1 MSDLSNHAQLPAT
14 YARDGFVVVRNFL
27 KSGELG
33 ELRASLDRYIK
44 EDVPTLPDSSAFF
57 HDRDRPETLKQ
68 LQQIHDENLV
78 RYAHHKHWISL
89 AETLIGEPVQA
100 QQTPEWFNKP
110 PGIDHTTPPHQDN
123 YYFCL
128 TPASVTTIWVAL
140 DSSTAANGALRYVQ
154 GSHLLGI
161 RPHGS
166 TNVLGFSQG
175 ITDYGPADAA
185 REQLIELNPGDAVA
199 HHGNTIHRAD
209 PNRSETSDRRAFA
222 IVFQAQSCQR
232 DEDAFQRYM
241 QNVNQQHQ
249 SLGLQTTSD
258 KNAL

>member
-1 MSDLSNHAQLPAT
+1 MSDFSNHDQLQAT

-27 KSGELG
+27 NPDELDD
-33 ELRASLDRYIK
+33 LCVSLERYIK
-44 EDVPTLPDSSAFF
+44 EDVPALPDSSAFF

-68 LQQIHDENLV
+68 LQHIQDETLV
-78 RYAHHKHWISL
+78 SYAHHKHWVKL

-100 QQTPEWFNKP
+100 QAAPEWFNKP

-128 TPASVTTIWVAL
+128 TPPSVTTIWVAL
-140 DSSTAANGALRYVQ
+140 DPATAVTGALVYVR

-175 ITDYGPADAA
+175 ITDYGPTDAA

-209 PNRSETSDRRAFA
+209 PNRSETRDRRAFA
-222 IVFQAQSCQR
+222 IVFQAQNCQR
-232 DEDAFQRYM
+232 DKDAYQRYM
-241 QNVNQQHQ
+241 QNVNRQHQ
-249 SLGLQTTSD
+249 SLGLQTAAD
-258 KNAL
+258 KNAP

>member
-1 MSDLSNHAQLPAT
+1 MSDLFNHDQVQAA

-27 KSGELG
+27 NSDELG
-33 ELRASLDRYIK
+33 ELCVSLERYIK
-44 EDVPTLPDSSAFF
+44 ETVPELPDSSAFF
-57 HDRDRPETLKQ
+57 HDRERPETLKQ
-68 LQQIHDENLV
+68 LQHIQDEDLTRYTHD
-78 RYAHHKHWISL
+78 KHWTNL
-89 AETLIGEPVQA
+89 AETLIGEPVHA
-100 QQTPEWFNKP
+100 ETPEWFNKP

-140 DSSTAANGALRYVQ
+140 DPATAVNGALRYVQ

-175 ITDYGPADAA
+175 VTDYGPADAA

-249 SLGLQTTSD
+249 SLGLQIASD
-258 KNAL
+258 QDAL

>member
-1 MSDLSNHAQLPAT
+1 MC
-14 YARDGFVVVRNFL
+14 
-27 KSGELG
+27 
-33 ELRASLDRYIK
+33 I
-44 EDVPTLPDSSAFF
+44 
-57 HDRDRPETLKQ
+57 RDR
-68 LQQIHDENLV
+68 
-78 RYAHHKHWISL
+78 
-89 AETLIGEPVQA
+89 
-100 QQTPEWFNKP
+100 
-110 PGIDHTTPPHQDN
+110 
-123 YYFCL
+123 
-128 TPASVTTIWVAL
+128 IWVAL
-140 DSSTAANGALRYVQ
+140 DPATAVNGALRYVQ

-175 ITDYGPADAA
+175 VTDYGPADAA

-249 SLGLQTTSD
+249 SLGLQIASD
-258 KNAL
+258 PDAL

>member
-1 MSDLSNHAQLPAT
+1 MSDLFNHDQVQAA

-27 KSGELG
+27 SSDDLG
-33 ELRASLDRYIK
+33 ELCASLERYIK
-44 EDVPTLPDSSAFF
+44 EKVPELPDSSAFF
-57 HDRDRPETLKQ
+57 HDRARPETLKQ
-68 LQQIHDENLV
+68 LQHIQDEDLTRYTHD
-78 RYAHHKHWISL
+78 KHWTNL
-89 AETLIGEPVQA
+89 AETLIGEPVHA
-100 QQTPEWFNKP
+100 ETPEWFNKP

-140 DSSTAANGALRYVQ
+140 DPATAVNGALRYVQ

-175 ITDYGPADAA
+175 VTDYGPADAA

-209 PNRSETSDRRAFA
+209 PNRSETSNRRAFA

-249 SLGLQTTSD
+249 SLGLQIASD
-258 KNAL
+258 QDAL